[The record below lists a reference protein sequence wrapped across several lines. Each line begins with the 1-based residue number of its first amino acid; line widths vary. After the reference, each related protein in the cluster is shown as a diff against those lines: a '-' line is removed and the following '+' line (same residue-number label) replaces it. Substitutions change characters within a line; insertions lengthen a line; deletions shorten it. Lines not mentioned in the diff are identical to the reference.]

1 MKNIK
6 KMLCVL
12 FAIMT
17 VMTSI
22 STMNAQAK
30 NVKRP
35 QATQVVKVYAAKNGM
50 RVKWQVVNK
59 VSGYQIQTARSKD
72 FKKEKKTYT
81 VAKPK
86 ASAKTLN
93 DFKAKKTYYVR
104 ARAYKKTGKKKVYS
118 KWSNVKRFKSPNFME
133 IDGNVYLVCSTNDN
147 HQCVCGNVGRWF
159 NSRKEFVKYVE
170 DEKTYWS
177 DKYYNGQISFEE
189 KTSKTPS
196 KYNCWSC
203 GLCGKWTGDIFY
215 EVLNSSDNSSGIINS
230 PSNFP
235 SDAPSKKTVYF
246 YSSLNLAAQDIN
258 QTTMGTKNTV
268 ADLETAENAVC
279 GVYRMDDTYRI
290 ELYKDLTEQESVTL
304 DQNSALNLNEHTI
317 SFKKGAYLT
326 YNKNLSVYNG
336 GFNST
341 DAEYII
347 YGSETN
353 KDSAFNIKNVNVN
366 EITSQNITSVAFY
379 NFSNSVNID
388 GLNILQ
394 SGAGSTGCIA
404 VGIITK
410 NNDKTS
416 TANIKNYNF
425 KCELSNSKNIKGIQS
440 VSENILIKD
449 TNINIE
455 TSSSYAGS
463 GIHVKPA
470 HLSIINT
477 NVHFGTDGKTG
488 AGARIFSNESTEQTT
503 KIENC
508 NFFGTAWG
516 LVTSPVG
523 TTEIKNSKFS
533 ATDHS
538 GYIEGNA
545 DIYDSEFFIANR
557 DKYTDIDSPFG
568 LYFGSPNADGKAV
581 ANLTRCKIGNGEERA
596 FNTVAAKRNKGYKS
610 PLDVNF
616 YDCELYYGTA
626 AIFSYNTTTADN
638 IGNTR
643 FNLYGKTKIFNR
655 NGTPISKSTITKL
668 IAKWKQTPVLRD
680 NGNYFTNILGNF
692 LVSGGVA
699 NVDENTGEI
708 KAIYLTD
715 DANVYDYRD

>member
-1 MKNIK
+1 MAISAMPTGVLAASTGSSAGDVSLGEDLIQNAKTKYTEIVEGNAQTTVYLTVDEKNLVASLPTSVILSGTPDAQGKYIGKYSIK
-6 KMLCVL
+6 ASGDMSGDKVINISPENNNVDVKQKGKINKSATINQIKTEFTTDDLKNSVQSEG
-12 FAIMT
+12 T
-17 VMTSI
+17 VTADKLTAGSWNGDFNFNI
-22 STMNAQAK
+22 STQK
-30 NVKRP
+30 
-35 QATQVVKVYAAKNGM
+35 
-50 RVKWQVVNK
+50 
-59 VSGYQIQTARSKD
+59 I
-72 FKKEKKTYT
+72 
-81 VAKPK
+81 
-86 ASAKTLN
+86 
-93 DFKAKKTYYVR
+93 
-104 ARAYKKTGKKKVYS
+104 
-118 KWSNVKRFKSPNFME
+118 
-133 IDGNVYLVCSTNDN
+133 N
-147 HQCVCGNVGRWF
+147 H
-159 NSRKEFVKYVE
+159 
-170 DEKTYWS
+170 
-177 DKYYNGQISFEE
+177 
-189 KTSKTPS
+189 
-196 KYNCWSC
+196 
-203 GLCGKWTGDIFY
+203 
-215 EVLNSSDNSSGIINS
+215 
-230 PSNFP
+230 
-235 SDAPSKKTVYF
+235 F

-304 DQNSALNLNEHTI
+304 DQNAALNLNEHTI

-341 DAEYII
+341 DTEYII
-347 YGSETN
+347 YGPETN
-353 KDSAFNIKNVNVN
+353 KDSTFNIKNINVN

-379 NFSNSVNID
+379 NFSNSVNAD

-394 SGAGSTGCIA
+394 SGVGGTGCIA

-538 GYIEGNA
+538 GYIEGNV

-581 ANLTRCKIGNGEERA
+581 VNLTRCKIGNGEERA
-596 FNTVAAKRNKGYKS
+596 SNTVAAKRNEGYKS
-610 PLDVNF
+610 PRDINF

-626 AIFSYNTTTADN
+626 AIFSYNATTADN

-643 FNLYGKTKIFNR
+643 FNLYGKTKILDR
-655 NGTPISKSTITKL
+655 NGTPIPKSTVTKL
-668 IAKWKQTPVLRD
+668 IAKWKQTPVLKND
-680 NGNYFTNILGNF
+680 GKYFTNILGNF

-699 NVDENTGEI
+699 NIDENTGEI